1 MSLLQARE
9 VIFPNYNCIVPIT
22 GNLETTVGHT
32 SDNSCNSD
40 DNCNGIYC
48 EWTNIRSYISLD
60 VMSTTEIQSIN
71 TTDWLQNRSDIISGD
86 YTFRLYW
93 PIKDVDG
100 NPVSYDNAIIKNEIT
115 FKLKREA
122 CIDSDVNVICDSG
135 YNPFSEIDC
144 SGHYIDTVS
153 CSTTCSGGYM
163 DTEDCSTLDDC
174 LDHSC
179 CTYQDLFWK
188 LLSC

>member
-60 VMSTTEIQSIN
+60 VMSTTEI
-71 TTDWLQNRSDIISGD
+71 
-86 YTFRLYW
+86 
-93 PIKDVDG
+93 
-100 NPVSYDNAIIKNEIT
+100 
-115 FKLKREA
+115 
-122 CIDSDVNVICDSG
+122 
-135 YNPFSEIDC
+135 
-144 SGHYIDTVS
+144 
-153 CSTTCSGGYM
+153 
-163 DTEDCSTLDDC
+163 
-174 LDHSC
+174 
-179 CTYQDLFWK
+179 
-188 LLSC
+188 